1 MKKFIALL
9 TIFAALGLPAMAHAQ
24 SDDLA
29 ACVTQAMNEK
39 RDIAIFRLTNAQ
51 LVATEKT
58 SDATYHLLFMSTD
71 NDPGTKI
78 ATVIK
83 QKQKSCSVQAIDP
96 GGHGLDYSKEVPRSV
111 AAPFSEASKRF
122 WFGSRSQ

>member
-9 TIFAALGLPAMAHAQ
+9 TVFTAIGMPKIADAQ
-24 SDDLA
+24 ADDLA

-39 RDIAIFRLTNAQ
+39 REIAIFRLTNAQ
-51 LVATEKT
+51 LVATEET

-71 NDPGTKI
+71 NDPDTKI

-83 QKQKSCSVQAIDP
+83 QKQASCSVQAIDP
-96 GGHGLDYSKEVPRSV
+96 GGHGLDYSKEVPKSV
-111 AAPFSEASKRF
+111 VAPFSEASKRF
-122 WFGSRSQ
+122 WFGSGSQ